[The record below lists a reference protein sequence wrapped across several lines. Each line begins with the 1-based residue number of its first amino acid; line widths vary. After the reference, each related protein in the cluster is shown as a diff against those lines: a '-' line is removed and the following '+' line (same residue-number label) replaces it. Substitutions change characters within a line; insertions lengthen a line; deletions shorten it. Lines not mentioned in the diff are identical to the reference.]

1 MRMKEKRINEKME
14 KGENMRRG
22 KNGEGRKS
30 DDERERKK
38 ERNERMEKGGKGER
52 MPGQKECDQT
62 SRDRREDKKTR
73 RRAGRE

>member
-1 MRMKEKRINEKME
+1 MRMKEKRIHERME

-38 ERNERMEKGGKGER
+38 ERNERMERECMGKKSVSRQVER
-52 MPGQKECDQT
+52 GRKIRRQ
-62 SRDRREDKKTR
+62 SR
-73 RRAGRE
+73 G

>member
-1 MRMKEKRINEKME
+1 MKEKRINERME

-38 ERNERMEKGGKGER
+38 ERNERKEKAGKGER
-52 MPGQKECDQT
+52 LQWQKECEQT
-62 SRDRREDKKTR
+62 SRERQEDKKTKQR
-73 RRAGRE
+73 VGKE